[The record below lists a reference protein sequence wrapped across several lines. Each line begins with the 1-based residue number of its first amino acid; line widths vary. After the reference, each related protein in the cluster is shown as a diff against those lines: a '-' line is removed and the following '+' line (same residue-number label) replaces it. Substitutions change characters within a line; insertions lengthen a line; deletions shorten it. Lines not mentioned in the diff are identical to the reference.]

1 MSSILFHIDSIKRE
15 KTTLFIQGWTVSKT
29 GFQIS
34 VQISTPLITYGID
47 FQKRADVENAIVRDF
62 EYPFHEG
69 FVITIN
75 NCQSSEIELV
85 FSDNITA
92 ITERLDLSFSFF
104 YRVKNRI
111 AVFKLIGEN
120 TFDWGLDFCRN
131 IAKIPMY
138 LKVHGF
144 KKTYLKLRIKTTQ
157 YLEKFNFFNPS
168 GHSQEQIERW
178 FKKNY
183 PTQQELSRQRN
194 MVFDKPPLISIVVPV
209 YQTPPSL
216 LSDMLDSVINQ
227 TYKHWELCIL
237 DAGNS
242 LDTQKILDSYNKKD
256 SRIKVEYLTENKG
269 IAGNSN
275 VAIAIATGDYV
286 GLLDHDDTL
295 MPNCLF
301 ECVKSIHEHEHK
313 VDFLYTDEYSTFAN
327 NGKIRTVHCK
337 PDFSPDTLISCNYI
351 CHFLL
356 VKTKLLQ
363 SVGGFRTGFD
373 GSQDHDLVLRLS
385 TVAKNIV
392 HIPKV
397 LYNWK
402 TVNSSLSNQNIDKCI
417 ASSIK
422 AIQDH
427 LADLQLEGNVISPI
441 NKTPLY
447 KVNYDIRK
455 KSLISIIIPNN
466 DHIQDLKKCVNSI
479 LKQSTYKNF
488 EIIIVENN
496 STEKKTFAYYEE
508 LKNNSQIRIV
518 THKQKGFN
526 FSAICNYGT
535 SMAKGEYL
543 LFLNNDTEVITSN
556 WIEELLMY
564 AQREDVGVVGCK
576 LLYFDHTT
584 QHAGVV
590 IGLKGFASNICPD
603 GDYVYRRDF
612 VCNYSAV
619 TGACMMVHK
628 ELFEQVGGFDET
640 RFKVNYND
648 IDLCLKIRALGKLVV
663 YTPFAQLHH
672 YESKSRRIDTVNNA
686 RFRQE
691 MQDFVSK
698 WIPEGYQD
706 PYYNSNLSLEHND
719 FRLNE

>member
-1 MSSILFHIDSIKRE
+1 MSILFHIDSIKKE
-15 KTTLFIQGWTVSKT
+15 KNTFFICGWAVSKNGSRVSIDIDNARLLYT
-29 GFQIS
+29 IDWLKRED
-34 VQISTPLITYGID
+34 VQRNIC
-47 FQKRADVENAIVRDF
+47 VDF
-62 EYPFHEG
+62 EYPFDEG
-69 FVITIN
+69 FVIKIN
-75 NCQSSEIELV
+75 KSHEIELI
-85 FSDNITA
+85 FSDTKDSITQT
-92 ITERLDLSFSFF
+92 IVLYPTFLERA
-104 YRVKNRI
+104 KN
-111 AVFKLIGEN
+111 
-120 TFDWGLDFCRN
+120 N
-131 IAKIPMY
+131 IAAFNSISKTLLKTLLNLLKNIIKVPMY
-138 LKVHGF
+138 IKLHGL
-144 KKTYLKLRIKTTQ
+144 KKTYLKSRTKILKYIEQSKSANDLAHRK
-157 YLEKFNFFNPS
+157 
-168 GHSQEQIERW
+168 QEQLEHW
-178 FKKNY
+178 FEKNY
-183 PTQQELSRQRN
+183 PTQQELSQQRRF
-194 MVFDKPPLISIVVPV
+194 VFDKTPLISIVVPV

-227 TYKHWELCIL
+227 TYKHWELCVI

-242 LDTQKILDSYNKKD
+242 PDTQKILDSHSKKD

-269 IAGNSN
+269 IVGNSN
-275 VAIAIATGDYV
+275 VAIAMATGDYV

-327 NGKIRTVHCK
+327 NGKIRLVHCK

-363 SVGGFRTGFD
+363 SIGGFRTGFD

-422 AIQDH
+422 AIEDH
-427 LADLQLEGNVISPI
+427 LKDLYLTGNVIAPI
-441 NKTPLY
+441 GKCSRY
-447 KVNYDIRK
+447 KVNYDILQ
-455 KSLISIIIPNN
+455 KSLVSIIIPNK

-526 FSAICNYGT
+526 FSAICNDGA
-535 SMAKGEYL
+535 SMAKGEYF
-543 LFLNNDTEVITSN
+543 LFLNNDTEVITPN

-576 LLYFDHTT
+576 LFYPDNTI

-590 IGLKGFASNICPD
+590 IGAGGVAAVVIPHI
-603 GDYVYRRDF
+603 DYRNDF

-619 TGACMMVHK
+619 TGACMMISK
-628 ELFEQVGGFDET
+628 KLFEQVGTFDEHI
-640 RFKVNYND
+640 FKVAYND
-648 IDLCLKIRALGKLVV
+648 IDLCLKIRALNKLVV
-663 YTPFAQLHH
+663 YTPFAQLYH
-672 YESKSRRIDTVNNA
+672 YESKSRGIDTVNDA

-691 MQDFVSK
+691 MQDFVSR

-706 PYYNSNLSLEHND
+706 PYYNPNLSLEHND

>member
-1 MSSILFHIDSIKRE
+1 MSILFRIDSIKKE
-15 KTTLFIQGWTVSKT
+15 KNTFFICGWAVSKNGARVSIDIDNARLLYT
-29 GFQIS
+29 IDWIKRQD
-34 VQISTPLITYGID
+34 VQRNIC
-47 FQKRADVENAIVRDF
+47 VDF
-62 EYPFHEG
+62 EYPFDEG
-69 FVITIN
+69 FVIKIN
-75 NCQSSEIELV
+75 KPKSREIELI
-85 FSDNITA
+85 FSDNENSLKRRI
-92 ITERLDLSFSFF
+92 IFNFSFLDGLNKKLKISTSILKKVGNIFIEFSRYFSKTLLFLRF
-104 YRVKNRI
+104 Y
-111 AVFKLIGEN
+111 
-120 TFDWGLDFCRN
+120 GL
-131 IAKIPMY
+131 
-138 LKVHGF
+138 
-144 KKTYLKLRIKTTQ
+144 KKTYQKVIVKINN
-157 YLEKFNFFNPS
+157 YFKGDLEN
-168 GHSQEQIERW
+168 W
-178 FKKNY
+178 FKRNY
-183 PTQQELSRQRN
+183 PSNKELNFQREYC
-194 MVFDKPPLISIVVPV
+194 FEKKILISIVVPV
-209 YQTPPSL
+209 YQTSPSL

-227 TYKHWELCIL
+227 TYKHWELCIV
-237 DAGNS
+237 DGGNS
-242 LDTQKILDSYNKKD
+242 PDTKKILDSYSKND
-256 SRIKVEYLTENKG
+256 SRINVEYLTENKG

-275 VAIAIATGDYV
+275 AAIAMATGDYV

-301 ECVKSIHEHEHK
+301 ECVKSIHEHEYK

-363 SVGGFRTGFD
+363 SIGGFRTGFD

-422 AIQDH
+422 AIEDH
-427 LADLQLEGNVISPI
+427 LKDLHLTGNVIAPI
-441 NKTPLY
+441 GKFSRY
-447 KVNYDIRK
+447 KVNYDILQ
-455 KSLISIIIPNN
+455 KSLVSIIIPNK

-479 LKQSTYKNF
+479 LKQSTYQNF

-496 STEKKTFAYYEE
+496 STEKKIFTYYEE

-526 FSAICNYGT
+526 FSAICNDGA

-543 LFLNNDTEVITSN
+543 LFLNNDTEVITPN

-576 LLYFDHTT
+576 LFYPDNTI

-590 IGLKGFASNICPD
+590 IGAGGVAGVVIPHI
-603 GDYVYRRDF
+603 DYRNDF

-619 TGACMMVHK
+619 TGACVIVK
-628 ELFEQVGGFDET
+628 KTLFETVGGFDET
-640 RFKVNYND
+640 LFKVAYND

-663 YTPFAQLHH
+663 YTPFAQLYH
-672 YESKSRRIDTVNNA
+672 YESKSRGIDSVNDA

-706 PYYNSNLSLEHND
+706 PYYNPNLSLEHND
-719 FRLNE
+719 FRLKE